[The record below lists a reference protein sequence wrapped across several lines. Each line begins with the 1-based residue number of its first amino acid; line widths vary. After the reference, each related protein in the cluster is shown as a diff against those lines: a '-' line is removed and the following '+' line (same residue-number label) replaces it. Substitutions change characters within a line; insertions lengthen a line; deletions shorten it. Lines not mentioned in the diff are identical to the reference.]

1 MHAFHFPANHVSV
14 DCRVFYFT
22 WGRISKEVRLC
33 STETESVACTS
44 DNISLLYNQVIMSV
58 CSIYIY
64 IYVCICTCKYIYIL
78 K

>member
-64 IYVCICTCKYIYIL
+64 IFMYVSVHASIYIF
-78 K
+78 